1 MSTLNHYQILQVQYL
16 EKPYVNFKPVPD
28 ITGTVEKPF
37 INFKPVPDITGTVEK
52 PYVNFKPVP
61 DITGTVFRE
70 TLCQL

>member
-28 ITGTVEKPF
+28 ITGTVEKPYV
-37 INFKPVPDITGTVEK
+37 NFKPV

-61 DITGTVFRE
+61 DITGTVFR
-70 TLCQL
+70 

>member
-28 ITGTVEKPF
+28 ITGTVEKPYV
-37 INFKPVPDITGTVEK
+37 NFKPV